1 MIDADYTTLLR
12 QAHMTAHDYMLHAVA
27 DIDERLGKGYAK
39 EHPELIAAYMW
50 TAAADFGRASIA
62 KELGEAIY
70 NLAETL
76 GRGVADRAELLNDTI
91 EVAGDT
97 VGKAIDGISEDLRRR
112 G

>member
-12 QAHMTAHDYMLHAVA
+12 QAYMTAHDYMLHAVA

-50 TAAADFGRASIA
+50 TAAADFGCASIA
-62 KELGEAIY
+62 KEFGEAIS

-91 EVAGDT
+91 ETGDT